1 MDKDKTIEVLE
12 ALASGC
18 SPTTGEVINDN
29 ILNERIV
36 IRALQAAIDFLKNE
50 AANSQFEVDID
61 ANDINKAIAAFKAE
75 NLNTSANKLTEF
87 LLGTRKFKNNSLV
100 SNPLYGKYFNKY
112 SQGKLLDFFG
122 KYFTEND
129 LGNSPKKDLYKEI
142 DFFQKEIF
150 NRLSVNAVNQL
161 KEKVNELGILK
172 TENLSEYIQNTRINH
187 PRAYESW
194 SEKESTLLRK
204 ALEYTNDLDLL
215 SICFQRGKGSI
226 EAVGKKM
233 IYDSQRSKK

>member
-61 ANDINKAIAAFKAE
+61 ANDINNAIAAFKAE

-112 SQGKLLDFFG
+112 SQGQLLDFFG

-150 NRLSVNAVNQL
+150 NRLSVNAINQL

-194 SEKESTLLRK
+194 SEKEITLLRK

>member
-61 ANDINKAIAAFKAE
+61 ANDINNAIAAFKAE
-75 NLNTSANKLTEF
+75 NINTSANKLTEF

-112 SQGKLLDFFG
+112 SQGQLLDFFG

-142 DFFQKEIF
+142 DFFQKEKF
-150 NRLSVNAVNQL
+150 NRLSVNAINQL
-161 KEKVNELGILK
+161 KEKVNELGIQK
-172 TENLSEYIQNTRINH
+172 TENLTEYILNTRINH

-194 SEKESTLLRK
+194 SEKEKTLLSK

-226 EAVGKKM
+226 ESFGKKM

>member
-1 MDKDKTIEVLE
+1 MDKVKTIEVLE

-50 AANSQFEVDID
+50 TANSQFEVDIE
-61 ANDINKAIAAFKAE
+61 ANDINNAIAAFKAE

-112 SQGKLLDFFG
+112 SQGQLLDFFG

>member
-50 AANSQFEVDID
+50 AANSQFEVEID
-61 ANDINKAIAAFKAE
+61 ANDINNAIAAFKAE

-112 SQGKLLDFFG
+112 SQGQLLDFFG

-129 LGNSPKKDLYKEI
+129 LRNSPKKDLYKEI

-233 IYDSQRSKK
+233 IYDTQRSKK

>member
-61 ANDINKAIAAFKAE
+61 ANDINNAIAAFKAE

-112 SQGKLLDFFG
+112 SQGQLLDFFG

-233 IYDSQRSKK
+233 FYDSQRSKK

>member
-50 AANSQFEVDID
+50 SANNQFEVEID
-61 ANDINKAIAAFKAE
+61 ANDINNAIAAFKAE

-112 SQGKLLDFFG
+112 SQGQLLDFFG